1 MKYFIILLGIGLI
14 VLVFLFLL
22 EESVV
27 SKLPDD
33 NKFKKWWRSNIVGV
47 YKGNDF

>member
-1 MKYFIILLGIGLI
+1 MKYFMIFCGISLI
-14 VLVFLFLL
+14 VLVGVFLL

-27 SKLPDD
+27 SKLPED
-33 NKFKKWWRSNIVGV
+33 NKFKKWWRSRIIGV